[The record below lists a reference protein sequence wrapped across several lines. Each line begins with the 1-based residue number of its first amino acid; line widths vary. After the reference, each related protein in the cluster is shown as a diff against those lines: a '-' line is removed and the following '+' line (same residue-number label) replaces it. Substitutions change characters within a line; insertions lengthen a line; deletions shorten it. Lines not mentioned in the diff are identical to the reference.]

1 MLAIPNPQPVRPPL
15 PLLDNASSFLIGS
28 AIVGAVLVIVLIA
41 LAGIGVLRRFGISAQ
56 RSVVLIGA
64 LGLVTIV
71 VGLLGVFLRG

>member
-56 RSVVLIGA
+56 RSVMLIGG

>member
-1 MLAIPNPQPVRPPL
+1 MLAIPNPEPVRPPL
-15 PLLDNASSFLIGS
+15 QLLDDASSFLIGS
-28 AIVGAVLVIVLIA
+28 AIVGAVLVIVLIV

-56 RSVVLIGA
+56 RSVVLIGG